1 MVRALAVELAPDV
14 RINSVL
20 PGAVQTPMAEAAL
33 ADPVIAE
40 QIRRTYPLG
49 IGQPGDIAAAVEF
62 FAVKRRPLLITGQ
75 SFVVDGGRT
84 VNMSH
89 K

>member
-14 RINSVL
+14 RVNSVL
-20 PGAVQTPMAEAAL
+20 PGAVRTPMAEAAL

-40 QIRRTYPLG
+40 RLRQDYPLG
-49 IGQPGDIAAAVEF
+49 IGQPGDIASAVEF
-62 FAVKRRPLLITGQ
+62 LLSKNANWITGQ
-75 SFVVDGGRT
+75 QFVVDGGRT
-84 VNMSH
+84 INLSH